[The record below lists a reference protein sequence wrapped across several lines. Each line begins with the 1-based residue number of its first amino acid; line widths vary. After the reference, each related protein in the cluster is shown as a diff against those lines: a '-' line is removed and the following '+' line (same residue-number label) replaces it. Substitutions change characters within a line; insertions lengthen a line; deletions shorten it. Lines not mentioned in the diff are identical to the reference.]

1 MLRPEQMSKVSV
13 AGSQRVLGDVIE
25 AIHDLELVHLS
36 DYDGNI
42 EGFDNGDPMAGA
54 DEAAEK
60 LVTVRSLKSILDVS
74 EADAGPTRIVTDE
87 ALETELEEIRVEA
100 NELDDRRSEL
110 EDDLRDVE
118 ERIEAVEPF
127 ADLGI
132 DLDLLRGY
140 ESLQVAVGEGEE
152 AAVRR
157 ALRESSRVAAFETFS
172 GDDTLGAFV
181 YPKDGDDDAALDDAL
196 VGVDFTRIEVPE
208 DAEASP
214 GEYVAKLRDERNT
227 VETKLERVDAELA
240 EFRQE
245 HAGFLLAAE
254 EKLAIDVQKAEVP
267 LQFASTDR
275 AFVAEGWIPTDEYDA
290 FDESV
295 RAAVGEHAAVEEL
308 ERADYE
314 PSGHGHQAPAEDHD
328 DTHADAAAATDGGTN
343 AEFDESDSPP
353 VVQDNPGPVSPFES
367 LTEVINR
374 PKYTELD
381 PTVVL
386 FLTFPA
392 FYGFMIGDLG
402 YGILYTALGF
412 WLYSSFDSEMIS
424 KLGGVA
430 MWAGGFTALFG
441 VLYGEI
447 FGLHLITNYVWEP
460 VVGLADAPLK
470 KGLHVGAFAELWLAA
485 SLVYGIAHL
494 AIGYVFGLVNEMRS
508 HGLKAAVTESGG
520 QMLLMLGVGAWLFST
535 HMQSGGGPRPELL
548 YRVVDLVP
556 GISGGLPPIVGIV
569 GLVAA
574 LAGLVLVTIGEG
586 AAGFLESPTYALVN
600 TVSYTRIA
608 AVLLAKA
615 GMAYVVNLLV
625 FGAYDV
631 DLTSEAAQAHGYE
644 VYTADYLFGLFPTE
658 IHHET
663 HFMLFSGPGKYQ
675 AEYYSVLFDG
685 LIHMGWGGVL
695 AGVLVLVVGHAL
707 VLGLGV
713 TSAGL
718 QALRLEYV
726 EFFNKFYE
734 GGGEKYNPFGYTRN
748 YTTED

>member
-42 EGFDNGDPMAGA
+42 EGFDNGDPIEGA

-74 EADAGPTRIVTDE
+74 EADAGPTRIVTDD
-87 ALETELEEIRVEA
+87 ALEEELEEIRVEA
-100 NELDDRRSEL
+100 NELDDRRGEL
-110 EDDLRDVE
+110 EDELRDVE
-118 ERIEAVEPF
+118 ERIDEVEPF
-127 ADLGI
+127 ADLGV

-140 ESLQVAVGEGEE
+140 DTLQVAVGEGDE
-152 AAVRR
+152 AGVRA
-157 ALRESSRVAAFETFS
+157 ALEASERVDAYEVYA
-172 GDDTLGAFV
+172 GDDTLGVFV
-181 YPKDGDDDAALDDAL
+181 YPEGDDETALDDAL
-196 VGVDFTRIEVPE
+196 VGVDFTRIEVP
-208 DAEASP
+208 DAEDSP
-214 GEYVAKLRDERNT
+214 GAYVEELRHERET
-227 VETKLERVDAELA
+227 VESELESVDAELE
-240 EFRQE
+240 EFRLE

-267 LQFASTDR
+267 LQFASTER

-290 FDESV
+290 FDEAV
-295 RAAVGEHAAVEEL
+295 RSSVGEHAAVEEI

-314 PSGHGHQAPAEDHD
+314 PSGHGHHAPTDDGSAVDAE
-328 DTHADAAAATDGGTN
+328 AATDGGTS

-353 VVQDNPGPVSPFES
+353 VVQNNPGPVKPFES

-381 PTVVL
+381 PTVIL

-402 YGILYTALGF
+402 YGILYTTLGY
-412 WLYSSFDSEMIS
+412 WLYSSFDSDMIT

-441 VLYGEI
+441 VLYGEV
-447 FGLHLITNYVWEP
+447 FGLHLITDYIWEP
-460 VVGLADAPLK
+460 IVGLGDAPLK
-470 KGLHVGAFAELWLAA
+470 KGLHVGAFAELWLAV
-485 SLVYGIAHL
+485 SLVFGIAHL
-494 AIGYVFGLVNEMRS
+494 TIGYVFGLVNETRS
-508 HGLKAAVTESGG
+508 HGLKAAITESGG
-520 QMLLMLGVGAWLFST
+520 QMLLMLGVGAWLFSS
-535 HMQSGGGPRPELL
+535 HMQSDGGPRPELL
-548 YRVVDLVP
+548 YSVVDLVP
-556 GISGGLPPIVGIV
+556 GITGGLPPVVGIV

-574 LAGLVLVTIGEG
+574 LTGLVLVTIGEG

-631 DLTSEAAQAHGYE
+631 DLTNEAAQSHGYE
-644 VYTADYLFGLFPTE
+644 PYTVEYFFGLFSTD
-658 IHHET
+658 ITHET
-663 HFMLFSGPGKYQ
+663 HFMLFSGPEAHQ

-734 GGGEKYNPFGYTRN
+734 GGGEKYNPFGYTRK

>member
-1 MLRPEQMSKVSV
+1 MLRPERMSKVSV
-13 AGSQRVLGDVIE
+13 TGSKRVIDDVIE
-25 AIHDLELVHLS
+25 TIHDLNVVHLS
-36 DYDGNI
+36 DYDGHI

-54 DEAAEK
+54 DDASEK
-60 LVTVRSLKSILDVS
+60 LVTVRSLESTLDVD
-74 EADAGPTRIVTDE
+74 EEDAGPTRIVTE
-87 ALETELEEIRVEA
+87 ESLETELEEIRVEV
-100 NELDDRRSEL
+100 NELDDRRGEL
-110 EDDLRDVE
+110 EDELREVE
-118 ERIEAVEPF
+118 ERIDAVEPF

-140 ESLQVAVGEGEE
+140 DSLQVAVGEGD
-152 AAVRR
+152 ADAVREQLQT
-157 ALRESSRVAAFETFS
+157 AEAIEAFEVFS
-172 GDDTLGAFV
+172 GDDTVAAFA
-181 YPKDGDDDAALDDAL
+181 YPRSDDPDALDDAL
-196 VGVDFTRIEVPE
+196 VGVEFARLEVP
-208 DAEASP
+208 DAEGSP
-214 GEYVAKLRDERNT
+214 EEYVEDLRHERETIESKLDSVEDEF
-227 VETKLERVDAELA
+227 EDLRV
-240 EFRQE
+240 E

-254 EKLAIDVQKAEVP
+254 EKLSIDVQKAEAP
-267 LQFASTDR
+267 LQFATTDH
-275 AFVAEGWIPTDEYDA
+275 AFVAEGWIPSDEYASFVEGIQD
-290 FDESV
+290 
-295 RAAVGEHAAVEEL
+295 AVGEHAAVEEL

-314 PSGHGHQAPAEDHD
+314 PSGHGHHAPSDEPESVDGAE
-328 DTHADAAAATDGGTN
+328 AATDGGTT
-343 AEFDESDSPP
+343 AEFDEDDSPP
-353 VVQDNPGPVSPFES
+353 VIQDNPGPAKPFES

-402 YGILYTALGF
+402 YGVLYAAVGL
-412 WLYSSFDSEMIS
+412 WLARSFDSEMLS

-441 VLYGEI
+441 VLYGEV
-447 FGLHLITNYVWEP
+447 FGLHLITNHFWEP
-460 VVGLADAPLK
+460 VVGLDDAPIK

-485 SLVYGIAHL
+485 SLLFGVAHL
-494 AIGYVFGLVNEMRS
+494 AVGYVFGMINETRS

-520 QMLLMLGVGAWLFST
+520 PLLLMAGVGAWLFST

-548 YRVVDLVP
+548 YRALE
-556 GISGGLPPIVGIV
+556 LPPVVGMI
-569 GLVAA
+569 GLA
-574 LAGLVLVTIGEG
+574 LALLGLVLVTIGEG

-631 DLTSEAAQAHGYE
+631 DLTSEAAQSHGYE
-644 VYTADYLFGLFPTE
+644 PYTGDYLFGLFSTD
-658 IHHET
+658 ITHET
-663 HFMLFSGPGKYQ
+663 HFMLFSGPESYQ

-695 AGVLVLVVGHAL
+695 AGVVVL
-707 VLGLGV
+707 VLGHLLVLALGV

-718 QALRLEYV
+718 QTLRLEYV

-734 GGGEKYNPFGYTRN
+734 GGGEKYHPFGYQRN

>member
-60 LVTVRSLKSILDVS
+60 LVTVRSLKSILGVS
-74 EADAGPTRIVTDE
+74 EADAGPTRIVTDD
-87 ALETELEEIRVEA
+87 ALEEELEEIRVEA

-110 EDDLRDVE
+110 EDELRDVE
-118 ERIEAVEPF
+118 ERIDAVEPF

-132 DLDLLRGY
+132 DLDLLGGY
-140 ESLQVAVGEGEE
+140 DTLQVAVGEGDEDGVRAALEE
-152 AAVRR
+152 
-157 ALRESSRVAAFETFS
+157 SDRVDAHEVFA
-172 GDDTLGAFV
+172 GDDTLGVFV
-181 YPKDGDDDAALDDAL
+181 YPEGDDETALDDAL
-196 VGVDFTRIEVPE
+196 VGVDFTRIDVPE

-214 GEYVAKLRDERNT
+214 GEYVAKLRDERET
-227 VETKLERVDAELA
+227 VESDLERVETELE
-240 EFRQE
+240 EFRLE

-267 LQFASTDR
+267 LQFASTER
-275 AFVAEGWIPTDEYDA
+275 AFVAEGWIPSDEYDT
-290 FDESV
+290 FDEAV
-295 RAAVGEHAAVEEL
+295 RSSVGEHAAVEEL

-314 PSGHGHQAPAEDHD
+314 PSGHGHHAPTD
-328 DTHADAAAATDGGTN
+328 DGSAVDADAATDGGTS

-353 VVQDNPGPVSPFES
+353 VVQDNPGPVKPFES

-381 PTVVL
+381 PTVIL

-402 YGILYTALGF
+402 YGVLYTAIGY

-447 FGLHLITNYVWEP
+447 FGLHLITDYVWEP
-460 VVGLADAPLK
+460 VVGLDDAPLK

-494 AIGYVFGLVNEMRS
+494 AIGYVFGLVNETRS
-508 HGLKAAVTESGG
+508 HGLKTAITESGG

-556 GISGGLPPIVGIV
+556 GISGGLPPVVGIV

-574 LAGLVLVTIGEG
+574 LAGLVLVTVGEG

-631 DLTSEAAQAHGYE
+631 DLTNQAAQAHGYE
-644 VYTADYLFGLFPTE
+644 PYTAEYLFGLFSTE
-658 IHHET
+658 ITHET
-663 HFMLFSGPGKYQ
+663 HFMLFSGPGSHQ

-685 LIHMGWGGVL
+685 LIHMGWGGVI
-695 AGVLVLVVGHAL
+695 AGAIVLVVGHAL

>member
-25 AIHDLELVHLS
+25 AIHDLDLVHLS

-42 EGFDNGDPMAGA
+42 EGFDNGNPLEGA
-54 DEAAEK
+54 DESAEK
-60 LVTVRSLKSILDVS
+60 LVTVRSLKSILEVS

-87 ALETELEEIRVEA
+87 ALEEELEEIRVEA

-118 ERIEAVEPF
+118 ERIDEVEPF

-140 ESLQVAVGEGEE
+140 ESLQVAVGAGDEDSVR
-152 AAVRR
+152 AAL
-157 ALRESSRVAAFETFS
+157 AESERVDAHEVFA
-172 GDDTLGAFV
+172 GDDTLAVFV
-181 YPKDGDDDAALDDAL
+181 YPESDDETALDDAL

-208 DAEASP
+208 DGEASP
-214 GEYVAKLRDERNT
+214 GEYVAKLRDEQNT
-227 VETKLERVDAELA
+227 IETELERVEAELV

-267 LQFASTDR
+267 LQFASTEH
-275 AFVAEGWIPTDEYDA
+275 AFVAEGWIPSSEYDA

-295 RAAVGEHAAVEEL
+295 RASVGEHAAVEEL

-314 PSGHGHQAPAEDHD
+314 PAGHGQHAPAEDHG
-328 DTHADAAAATDGGTN
+328 AEAATDGGTSV
-343 AEFDESDSPP
+343 EFDESDSPP
-353 VVQDNPGPVSPFES
+353 VVQDNPGPVKPFEA

-374 PKYTELD
+374 PKYTEID
-381 PTVVL
+381 PTAIL

-402 YGILYTALGF
+402 YGILYTAIGF
-412 WLYSSFDSEMIS
+412 WLYRSFDSEMIT

-447 FGLHLITNYVWEP
+447 FGLHLVTEHLWH
-460 VVGLADAPLK
+460 GALGFADAPLK

-485 SLVYGIAHL
+485 SLVFGIVHL
-494 AIGYVFGLVNEMRS
+494 AIGYVFGLVNESRS
-508 HGLKAAVTESGG
+508 HGVKTAVTESGG

-535 HMQSGGGPRPELL
+535 HIQSGGGPRPELL
-548 YRVVDLVP
+548 YRVIELVP
-556 GISGGLPPIVGIV
+556 GVTGGLPPVVGQV

-574 LAGLVLVTIGEG
+574 VAGLVLVTVGEG

-600 TVSYTRIA
+600 TLSYTRIA

-625 FGAYDV
+625 FGAY
-631 DLTSEAAQAHGYE
+631 E
-644 VYTADYLFGLFPTE
+644 VHLENPETIDYMFGLFTTTIE
-658 IHHET
+658 HET
-663 HFMLFSGPGKYQ
+663 HFMVFSGSHGHE
-675 AEYYSVLFDG
+675 ALFPG

-695 AGVLVLVVGHAL
+695 AGLLVLIAGHVLVLA
-707 VLGLGV
+707 LGV

>member
-25 AIHDLELVHLS
+25 AVHDLDLVHLS

-42 EGFDNGDPMAGA
+42 EGFDNGEPLEGA

-60 LVTVRSLKSILDVS
+60 LVTVRSLKSILEVS
-74 EADAGPTRIVTDE
+74 EADAGPTRIVTDD
-87 ALETELEEIRVEA
+87 ALEEELEEIRVEA
-100 NELDDRRSEL
+100 NELDDRRSDLADE
-110 EDDLRDVE
+110 LRDVE
-118 ERIEAVEPF
+118 ERIDAVEPF

-140 ESLQVAVGEGEE
+140 DSIQVAVGEGDEAGVRAALEE
-152 AAVRR
+152 S
-157 ALRESSRVAAFETFS
+157 ECVAGSEVYA
-172 GDDTLGAFV
+172 GDDTLGAFA
-181 YPKDGDDDAALDDAL
+181 YPERGDDETALDDAL
-196 VGVDFTRIEVPE
+196 VGVDFARIEVP
-208 DAEASP
+208 DAEGSP
-214 GEYVAKLRDERNT
+214 EEYVEELRHERDT
-227 VETKLERVDAELA
+227 VESKLESADAELG
-240 EFRQE
+240 EFRLE

-254 EKLAIDVQKAEVP
+254 ERLAIDVQKAEVP

-275 AFVAEGWIPTDEYDA
+275 SFVAEGWIPSDEFDV
-290 FDESV
+290 FDEAV
-295 RAAVGEHAAVEEL
+295 RDAVGEHAAVEEL
-308 ERADYE
+308 ERVGYE
-314 PSGHGHQAPAEDHD
+314 PSGHGHHAPAEDHGD
-328 DTHADAAAATDGGTN
+328 DHADAQAAATDGGTSV
-343 AEFDESDSPP
+343 EFDESDSPP
-353 VVQDNPGPVSPFES
+353 VVQDNPGPVRPFES

-374 PKYTELD
+374 PKYSELD
-381 PTVVL
+381 PTAVL

-402 YGILYTALGF
+402 YGILYSAIGY
-412 WLYSSFDSEMIS
+412 WLYSSFDSEILS

-447 FGLHLITNYVWEP
+447 FGLHLVTEYLWHGAL
-460 VVGLADAPLK
+460 GLADAPLK
-470 KGLHVGAFAELWLAA
+470 KGLHVGAFAELWLAM
-485 SLVYGIAHL
+485 SLVFGIVHL
-494 AIGYVFGLVNEMRS
+494 AIGYVFGLVNETRS
-508 HGLKAAVTESGG
+508 HGLRTAITESGG

-535 HMQSGGGPRPELL
+535 HLQSGGGPRPELL
-548 YRVVDLVP
+548 YSVVELVP
-556 GISGGLPPIVGIV
+556 SVTGGLPPAVGVV

-574 LAGLVLVTIGEG
+574 LAGLVLVTVGEG

-600 TVSYTRIA
+600 TLSYTRIA

-625 FGAYDV
+625 FGAY
-631 DLTSEAAQAHGYE
+631 E
-644 VYTADYLFGLFPTE
+644 VHLEEPETIDYMFGLFSTTIE
-658 IHHET
+658 HET
-663 HFMLFSGPGKYQ
+663 HFMLFEGAHGH
-675 AEYYSVLFDG
+675 EVLFPG
-685 LIHMGWGGVL
+685 LVHMGWGGVL
-695 AGVLVLVVGHAL
+695 VGLLVLLAGHLL
-707 VLGLGV
+707 VLALGV

>member
-13 AGSQRVLGDVIE
+13 AGSRRVLGDVIE
-25 AIHDLELVHLS
+25 AIHELDLVHLS
-36 DYDGNI
+36 DYDGGI
-42 EGFDNGDPMAGA
+42 EGFDNGDPLDGA

-60 LVTVRSLKSILDVS
+60 LVTVRSLQSILDVS
-74 EADAGPTRIVTDE
+74 EDDAGPTRIVSDE
-87 ALETELEEIRVEA
+87 ALEEELEEIRVEA

-110 EDDLRDVE
+110 EDELRDVE
-118 ERIEAVEPF
+118 ERIDEVEPF
-127 ADLGI
+127 ADLGV
-132 DLDLLRGY
+132 DLDLLGGY
-140 ESLQVAVGEGEE
+140 DSLQVAVGEGEE
-152 AAVRR
+152 AGVRD
-157 ALRESSRVAAFETFS
+157 ALAESERVDAFEVYA

-181 YPKDGDDDAALDDAL
+181 YPEDGDETALDDAL
-196 VGVDFTRIEVPE
+196 VGVDFTRIEVP
-208 DAEASP
+208 DAEGSP
-214 GEYVAKLRDERNT
+214 EEYVAELREER
-227 VETKLERVDAELA
+227 ERIESELERVDEELA
-240 EFRQE
+240 AFSDE

-267 LQFASTDR
+267 LQFASTER

-295 RAAVGEHAAVEEL
+295 RSAVGEHAAVEEL

-314 PSGHGHQAPAEDHD
+314 PSGHGHHGPTDDGSAVDAE
-328 DTHADAAAATDGGTN
+328 AATDGGQSV
-343 AEFDESDSPP
+343 EFDESDSPP
-353 VVQDNPGPVSPFES
+353 VVQDNPGPVKPFES

-381 PTVVL
+381 PTVIL

-402 YGILYTALGF
+402 YGVIYGALGVWLYT
-412 WLYSSFDSEMIS
+412 SFDSEMIS

-430 MWAGGFTALFG
+430 IWAGGFTALFG

-460 VVGLADAPLK
+460 IVGLDDAPLK
-470 KGLHVGAFAELWLAA
+470 KGLHVAAFAELWLAA
-485 SLVYGIAHL
+485 SLVFGIAHL
-494 AIGYVFGLVNEMRS
+494 AIGYVFGLVNETRS
-508 HGLKAAVTESGG
+508 HGLKDAVTESGG

-548 YRVVDLVP
+548 YSVVDLVP
-556 GISGGLPPIVGIV
+556 GITGGLPVVVGQV

-574 LAGLVLVTIGEG
+574 LVGLVLVTIGEG

-631 DLTSEAAQAHGYE
+631 DLTHPGASDYSA
-644 VYTADYLFGLFPTE
+644 YTAEYLGGLFSTE
-658 IHHET
+658 ITHET
-663 HFMLFSGPGKYQ
+663 HFMLFSGPEKYQ

-695 AGVLVLVVGHAL
+695 AGVLVLVVGHVL

>member
-25 AIHDLELVHLS
+25 AVHELDLVHLS
-36 DYDGNI
+36 DYDGSI
-42 EGFDNGDPMAGA
+42 EGFDNGDPLEGA

-74 EADAGPTRIVTDE
+74 EDDAGPTRIVTDD
-87 ALETELEEIRVEA
+87 ALEEELEEIRVEA

-110 EDDLRDVE
+110 EDELRDVE
-118 ERIEAVEPF
+118 ERIDEVEPF
-127 ADLGI
+127 ADLGV

-140 ESLQVAVGEGEE
+140 DSLQVAVGEGDEDGVR
-152 AAVRR
+152 AA
-157 ALRESSRVAAFETFS
+157 LDESARVDASEVHA
-172 GDDTLGAFV
+172 GDDTLGVFV
-181 YPKDGDDDAALDDAL
+181 YPEDGDETALDDAL
-196 VGVDFTRIEVPE
+196 VGVDFTRIEVP
-208 DAEASP
+208 DAAGSP
-214 GEYVAKLRDERNT
+214 EEYVEELRHERDT
-227 VETKLERVDAELA
+227 VESKLESVDAELE
-240 EFRQE
+240 EFRLE

-267 LQFASTDR
+267 LQFASTER

-290 FDESV
+290 FDETV
-295 RAAVGEHAAVEEL
+295 RSAVGEHAAVEEL

-314 PSGHGHQAPAEDHD
+314 PSGHGHHAPSDEAAE
-328 DTHADAAAATDGGTN
+328 AATDGGTSV
-343 AEFDESDSPP
+343 EFDESDSPP
-353 VVQDNPGPVSPFES
+353 VVQDNPGAVRPFES

-381 PTVVL
+381 PTVIL

-402 YGILYTALGF
+402 YGVLYTAIGF

-447 FGLHLITNYVWEP
+447 FGLHLITDYVWEP
-460 VVGLADAPLK
+460 IVGLDDAPLK

-494 AIGYVFGLVNEMRS
+494 AIGYVFGLVNETRS
-508 HGLKAAVTESGG
+508 HGLWTAITESGG

-535 HMQSGGGPRPELL
+535 HMQSGGGPRPELI
-548 YRVVDLVP
+548 YRAVDLVP

-631 DLTSEAAQAHGYE
+631 DLTNEAAQAHGYE
-644 VYTADYLFGLFPTE
+644 PYTAEYLFGLFSTD
-658 IHHET
+658 IAHET
-663 HFMLFSGPGKYQ
+663 HFMLFSGPEAHQ

-685 LIHMGWGGVL
+685 LIHMGWGGVI